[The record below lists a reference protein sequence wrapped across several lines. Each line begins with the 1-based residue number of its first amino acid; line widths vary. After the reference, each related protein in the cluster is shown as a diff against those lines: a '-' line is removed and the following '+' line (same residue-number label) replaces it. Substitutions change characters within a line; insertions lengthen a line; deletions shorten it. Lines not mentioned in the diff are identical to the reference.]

1 MLPINLKPIIQ
12 GIDLMSQDL
21 EKNKILAAIL
31 VAGIVAMLAGF
42 VAKQLVHPHPLEKA
56 VLDIDTSALEAANA
70 GGDAAPVGPEPI
82 LGLLAKGDAKK
93 GEMLAKACLACHSFG
108 KGEPA
113 KIGPNLYGIINN
125 KQAHMD
131 GFPYSDAIKD
141 LGAKGGHWSYTNLN
155 KFLWKPQSYAKGTKM
170 TFPGFKKAED
180 RADVIDYLRT
190 DADSAPALP
199 SAAEI
204 AADAPKE
211 VDASKAKPGAPAN
224 GDAKAKSANPKGATT
239 PSKPAGTDAK
249 KTTNDSPPSAQ
260 PTAPSAVKPGVVND
274 VAASPAPDATSSDK
288 K

>member
-1 MLPINLKPIIQ
+1 
-12 GIDLMSQDL
+12 MSQDL

-42 VAKQLVHPHPLEKA
+42 VAKQLVHPNQPEKA
-56 VLDIDTSALEAANA
+56 AIDIDTSALEAASA
-70 GGDAAPVGPEPI
+70 GGADAAPAGPEPI

-93 GEMLAKACLACHSFG
+93 GEMLAKACLACHTFG

-125 KQAHMD
+125 KQAHME
-131 GFPYSDAIKD
+131 GFPYSDTIKD

-155 KFLWKPQSYAKGTKM
+155 QFLWKPQSYAKGTKM
-170 TFPGFKKAED
+170 TFPGFKKVED
-180 RADVIDYLRT
+180 RADVIDFLRT

-204 AADAPKE
+204 AAEAPKAPD
-211 VDASKAKPGAPAN
+211 VSKAKPGGKP
-224 GDAKAKSANPKGATT
+224 
-239 PSKPAGTDAK
+239 PAGSDK
-249 KTTNDSPPSAQ
+249 
-260 PTAPSAVKPGVVND
+260 
-274 VAASPAPDATSSDK
+274 AASPAPDATSANAK